1 VDNIGLPRSSCCANF
16 TINDNDNNNVVNAFV
31 DDKLVVV
38 SVDVAEPTNI
48 VGGDG
53 TPFFVDAKQ

>member
-1 VDNIGLPRSSCCANF
+1 MID
-16 TINDNDNNNVVNAFV
+16 DDNNDDDFVNPFI

-48 VGGDG
+48 MGDDG
-53 TPFFVDAKQ
+53 TSFLVDTK